1 MPGKLSAKGR
11 RSTRS
16 RAYER
21 RRRTR
26 RAPRQQRG
34 GELQAL
40 RSWLT
45 VAGELHEKPPTS
57 EQQGF
62 GTVLRKPELTLTPGS
77 GPTLEGYTPPFLSDI
92 MTNTA
97 VGIGE
102 FMGGRR
108 ITSGAELTAAMQY
121 LREKDKP
128 FYSLIVGLEIALQK
142 AYLGQVRG
150 QTLPEPFPVV
160 SLADT
165 PTDKTPFV
173 WIAYAN
179 LPDGTLE
186 PRVPVL
192 GSLDDLK
199 ESSVAPTA

>member
-34 GELQAL
+34 GELHAL
-40 RSWLT
+40 RIWLT
-45 VAGELHEKPPTS
+45 AAGELHEKAPTPEQS
-57 EQQGF
+57 EFATALQ
-62 GTVLRKPELTLTPGS
+62 KPELALAPGT
-77 GPTLEGYTPPFLSDI
+77 GPALESYIPPFLSDI

-97 VGIGE
+97 VSIGE
-102 FMGGRR
+102 LMGGRR

-121 LREKDKP
+121 LREKEKS
-128 FYSLIVGLEIALQK
+128 FYSLVVGLETDLRK
-142 AYLGQVRG
+142 VYLSQVRG
-150 QTLPEPFPVV
+150 QTLPTPFPVI
-160 SLADT
+160 SLADA
-165 PTDKTPFV
+165 PTEKTPFV

-192 GSLDDLK
+192 GNLEDLK
-199 ESSVAPTA
+199 DTPTV